1 MPDIFEQLLC
11 RKFSWF
17 YFRLA
22 FSTHCAYSSWG
33 NSCPLALKDS
43 PVDRLLTS
51 DQTVGHHKC
60 KWATRSLTDPNRQ
73 IKGDRWSSRTWDRG
87 GRGGTG
93 RGSQKH
99 FFSPSGLILVRHWS
113 GHIDKVAIV
122 PVWCIIKQWKTYPW
136 M

>member
-1 MPDIFEQLLC
+1 MTSHQESLGVTAPLSYWKVATGLTLRLQVPDIFEQLLC

-43 PVDRLLTS
+43 PVDRLLTL

-60 KWATRSLTDPNRQ
+60 K
-73 IKGDRWSSRTWDRG
+73 
-87 GRGGTG
+87 
-93 RGSQKH
+93 
-99 FFSPSGLILVRHWS
+99 
-113 GHIDKVAIV
+113 
-122 PVWCIIKQWKTYPW
+122 
-136 M
+136 